1 MNPQTPS
8 PRDLALRFTELYR
21 SIYDRFHRRD
31 RADCYRLTPESRGI
45 LVHLDRSGP
54 LTVMEAAKHFDRSQS
69 AMSELLDRLEQR
81 GLIERIKDERDRR
94 RTLVWLTPD
103 GFDALEKSG
112 QVLSVRLVEHALSQL
127 DEPTRRRVID
137 SLHEL
142 LGTKAQPPGYKD
154 D

>member
-1 MNPQTPS
+1 MERAGVREQQGESDRHRLPLVDRAVAAILSRWTARERRSSPPEVRVLDGCRGKWIGIDDPMLVGRIESMNPQTPS

-69 AMSELLDRLEQR
+69 AMSELLVSRARASE
-81 GLIERIKDERDRR
+81 
-94 RTLVWLTPD
+94 
-103 GFDALEKSG
+103 AS
-112 QVLSVRLVEHALSQL
+112 
-127 DEPTRRRVID
+127 
-137 SLHEL
+137 
-142 LGTKAQPPGYKD
+142 
-154 D
+154 